1 MELNLKG
8 RSALVTGGTR
18 GIGRA
23 IAFALAAEGV
33 NVALCARN
41 AAAVAAAVA
50 GIENAGVRGFGRA
63 FDVADGAALKTF
75 VNDTARELGG
85 LDILVCNTSA
95 MAEGCTEADFRRAFE
110 VDVLHTLNAATAALP
125 HLETSNGGAIVAI
138 SSISGSE
145 DYGYD
150 GVSYGAM
157 KAALLFYIKSLA
169 RHVAPMGIRAN
180 VVSPGTTYFEGGFW
194 HKVEVADPAHFA
206 RVIADNPTGRMATA
220 EEIANAVV
228 FLASDAASFIAGANI
243 VVDGTL
249 TRRIQL

>member
-1 MELNLKG
+1 MDLRLKTK
-8 RSALVTGGTR
+8 RALVTGGTR

-23 IAFALAAEGV
+23 IAFGLAAESV
-33 NVALCARN
+33 DVAICARDGR
-41 AAAVAAAVA
+41 AVEATAKDL
-50 GIENAGVRGFGRA
+50 RGTGMRSFGRA
-63 FDVADGAALKTF
+63 FDVADGEALKSF
-75 VNDTARELGG
+75 VNDTAREFGG
-85 LDILVCNTSA
+85 LDILVCNASA
-95 MAEGCTEADFRRAFE
+95 MAEGSGEADFRRAFE

-125 HLETSNGGAIVAI
+125 HLEKSKGGAIIAI
-138 SSISGSE
+138 ASVSGSE

-157 KAALLFYIKSLA
+157 KAALLFYMKSLA
-169 RHVAPMGIRAN
+169 RHVAPKGIRAN
-180 VVSPGTTYFEGGFW
+180 AVSPGTTYFKGGFW
-194 HKVEVADPAHFA
+194 HDVEVKDADTFA
-206 RVIADNPTGRMATA
+206 SVIADNPMGRMAAA